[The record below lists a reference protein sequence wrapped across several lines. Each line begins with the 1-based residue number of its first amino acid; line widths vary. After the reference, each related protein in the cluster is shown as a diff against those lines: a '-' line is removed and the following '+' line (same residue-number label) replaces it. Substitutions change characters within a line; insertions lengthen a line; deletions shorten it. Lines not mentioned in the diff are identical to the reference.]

1 MLSSRALS
9 IPTSIPNCITSLV
22 GERPRQAMQFPHSGR
37 PPRSADPRPPQGS
50 VTPLRSVPFSIAE
63 SAPFSIAVDTSV
75 VSIGGK
81 LIDRVEISPLA
92 DGERNLQ

>member
-9 IPTSIPNCITSLV
+9 IPTSIPNGITSLV
-22 GERPRQAMQFPHSGR
+22 GEPARQAMQFPASGR

-63 SAPFSIAVDTSV
+63 SAPFSIAVDN
-75 VSIGGK
+75 
-81 LIDRVEISPLA
+81 DFEILRKPAQSAQNVRLKNINRF
-92 DGERNLQ
+92 DN